1 MPPVA
6 PARRPRLLFIPIRV
20 LLITFLLTL
29 LALAISLFLGIIGI
43 VISAEMRGVAPNMP
57 SAYRIVAAPTAI
69 VVALV
74 GLVASIIVEVRH
86 YRQTKVLSEIE
97 RAV

>member
-1 MPPVA
+1 MPHVA
-6 PARRPRLLFIPIRV
+6 AARRPRPVFLPIRV

-29 LALAISLFLGIIGI
+29 LALAVSLLLGIIGI
-43 VISAEMRGVAPNMP
+43 VISAEMRGVAPNM
-57 SAYRIVAAPTAI
+57 STAYRIVAFPTAI
-69 VVALV
+69 VVGLLA
-74 GLVASIIVEVRH
+74 LVASIIVEVRN